1 MKFDQN
7 GWARA
12 ASAFEEVSGAVGA
25 ANSAA
30 SAGIGGGG
38 TQTDQAISAAV
49 GKLAGLADQAISG
62 LAAGLSADAA
72 AMHRTSSDYQKTE
85 QQGVALGARLAKGM

>member
-1 MKFDQN
+1 MKFDPS

-12 ASAFEEVSGAVGA
+12 ASVFEEVSGAVGA

-49 GKLAGLADQAISG
+49 GKLA
-62 LAAGLSADAA
+62 DAA